1 MTYATRFYNSYN
13 SYKVKSRFPINK
25 IKLTSWVNPTYRLI
39 SVHIRNPATRHYEY
53 EYEYER

>member
-53 EYEYER
+53 EYER